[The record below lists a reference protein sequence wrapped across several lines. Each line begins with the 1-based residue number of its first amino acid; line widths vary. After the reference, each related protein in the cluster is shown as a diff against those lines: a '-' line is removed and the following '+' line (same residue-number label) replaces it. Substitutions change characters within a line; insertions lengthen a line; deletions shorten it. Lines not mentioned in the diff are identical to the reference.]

1 MYDAI
6 LANLNTKAEEFGTIA
21 RQVNEASRLRKIHSE
36 EAIALIRQSME
47 VGDILGHE
55 FEIISRANRGMR
67 DRDTIVQSYCSGLEA
82 NLRRQKELLLALLQG
97 RYADPSVLERLGEMT
112 DALAASLQKAML
124 LLHLVIQNDT
134 EIVLLDGLIISRKK
148 FQRESLARLRKLAF
162 RTNEDADAA
171 IRGSSSN
178 LRRGMQMVE
187 RLKGV
192 KRLIDDHHA
201 DQIEGLIEEA
211 NAGWNTAASV
221 NRSSITQMVFT
232 GEVNR
237 FTEKLLA
244 DSIAIQD
251 LVTAKHRLFTHNLEL
266 IGDLTVI
273 LSLEIKD
280 FLPARD
286 IVEEIVPGLDL
297 PDDVRNMISN
307 LISYVHIACR
317 DIDAVSGMNF
327 DMKGALALDSDMEK
341 KAVEL
346 TKMKIGYFDRIRE
359 VVRSMTEATSYPI
372 EGSGRNIENG
382 KILELYLRQI
392 LERVAGA
399 EEPGAARS

>member
-6 LANLNTKAEEFGTIA
+6 LANLNAKAEEFGTIA

-47 VGDILGHE
+47 VGDILSHE

-67 DRDTIVQSYCSGLEA
+67 DRDTTVQSYCSGLEA
-82 NLRRQKELLLALLQG
+82 NLRRQKELLQALLQG

-112 DALAASLQKAML
+112 DALAAALQKAIL

-192 KRLIDDHHA
+192 KRLIDDRHA
-201 DQIEGLIEEA
+201 DQLEGLIEEA

-237 FTEKLLA
+237 FTEKLHA

-286 IVEEIVPGLDL
+286 IVEEIVPDLDL
-297 PDDVRNMISN
+297 PDDVRNMINN

-317 DIDAVSGMNF
+317 DIDAAAGMNF

-346 TKMKIGYFDRIRE
+346 TKIKIGYFDRIRE